1 MLFGLQEAA
10 TIESKPGIPP
20 SAKHVTDLVKMMHED
35 NIRIILAAN
44 YFDEH
49 KVKTVADRTGAEAVV
64 VPLFVGGI
72 PGIDSYFQLVDYWT
86 DRLLE
91 AARKTSLVSG

>member
-1 MLFGLQEAA
+1 
-10 TIESKPGIPP
+10 
-20 SAKHVTDLVKMMHED
+20 MMHDD

-64 VPLFVGGI
+64 VPLFVGGA
-72 PGIDSYFQLVDYWT
+72 PGTESYFQLFDYWING
-86 DRLLE
+86 LLE
-91 AARKTSLVSG
+91 AARKTGLVST